1 MEIIVLDDASTD
13 NSVKVVESIAREHP
27 LIRLHRNER
36 NLGVVSG
43 MNRGLELACG
53 DYVYFGAADDEVQPG
68 FFEKSLLLLA
78 QHPRAG
84 LSCTVGD
91 WREASTGLNWHVG
104 VGMCEQPS
112 YLPPTTLVELGKR
125 GKLFLAGHT
134 AIFKR
139 STLLNAGKFIPD
151 LKWHCDW
158 FALYVIAFRHGLC
171 FVPEPLGIANI
182 HPASYYQNSRA
193 RKLAQWQVLHH
204 MIELIEGNDFRD
216 IAELF
221 RESGILAIFEL
232 PILKLLIS
240 DVRYRRFITPVFLRK
255 NLGRILQL
263 QFKKI
268 TPSFLG
274 NWYFR
279 SAGYRARAARSG
291 AGKS

>member
-1 MEIIVLDDASTD
+1 
-13 NSVKVVESIAREHP
+13 VKVIESIARQHP

-36 NLGVVSG
+36 NMGVVSG
-43 MNRGLELACG
+43 MNRGLELAWG

-78 QHPRAG
+78 QHPSAG

-112 YLPPTTLVELGKR
+112 YLAPTTLVELGKR

-139 STLLNAGKFIPD
+139 SALLDAGKFIPD

-158 FALYVIAFRHGLC
+158 FALYAIAFRHGLC

-193 RKLAQWQVLHH
+193 RKLAQRQVLQH
-204 MIELIEGNDFRD
+204 MIELIEGSQFRD

-240 DVRYRRFITPVFLRK
+240 DRRYRRLITPVFLRR

-279 SAGYRARAARSG
+279 VAGYRARVVRSG
-291 AGKS
+291 GKS